1 MKKIIRNVAL
11 LSALLAVTTMSFA
24 QSGKGK
30 IPSIPMITLN
40 NGVKMPALGFGT
52 LDLHDSVG
60 INSVVQAVLLG
71 YRLFD
76 TANIYGNEVE
86 VGKGIKKSGYDRKKL
101 FISTKLWVSDMG
113 YESTKKAFETSC
125 KKLGVDYL
133 DMYLIHRPHGD
144 VQGSWK
150 AMEELY
156 KAGKI
161 RAIGVSNF
169 DSTQLADL
177 VAKAEIKPAINQI
190 EVNPFFQEPEL
201 ARAIVKAGV
210 QVEGWSPFAQGRNG
224 LFTNK
229 VLVEI
234 GNKYHKTAAQ
244 VTLRWLIQRGIV
256 VIPRTSN
263 PDYMKENLNVFDFKL
278 SKADMQLITT
288 LDKKTSQFPEWN

>member
-1 MKKIIRNVAL
+1 MKKTLRDVVI
-11 LSALLAVTTMSFA
+11 LSIFLASTSLSYA
-24 QSGKGK
+24 QSHLENAAF
-30 IPSIPMITLN
+30 IPTKTLN
-40 NGVKMPALGFGT
+40 NGVKMPCLGFGT
-52 LDLHDSVG
+52 LELNDSVG
-60 INSVVQAVLLG
+60 INSVAQAIRLG

-76 TANIYGNEVE
+76 TATVYGNEE
-86 VGKGIKKSGYDRKKL
+86 AVGKGIKQSGIDRKKL

-113 YESTKKAFETSC
+113 YESTKKAFERSL
-125 KKLGVDYL
+125 KKLGVDYV

-156 KAGKI
+156 KEGRI

-169 DSTQLADL
+169 DSVQLAGL
-177 VAKAEIKPAINQI
+177 IAKAEIKPAINQI
-190 EVNPFFQEPEL
+190 EINPYFQQPEMQKMIERL
-201 ARAIVKAGV
+201 GV

-234 GNKYHKTAAQ
+234 GKKHNKTAAQ

-263 PDYMKENLNVFDFKL
+263 PAHMKENLNVFDFEL
-278 SKADMQLITT
+278 SKADMQKISA
-288 LDKKTSQFPEWN
+288 LDKETSQFPEWK

>member
-1 MKKIIRNVAL
+1 MNKLIRDAAL
-11 LSALLAVTTMSFA
+11 VCAFLAVTSALSA
-24 QSGKGK
+24 QSLKK
-30 IPSIPMITLN
+30 EVSSIPTVTLN

-52 LDLHDSVG
+52 LELNDSLG
-60 INSVVQAVLLG
+60 INSVAQAILLG

-76 TANIYGNEVE
+76 TATIYGNEE
-86 VGKGIKKSGYDRKKL
+86 AVGKGLKKSGVDRKKL

-113 YESTKKAFETSC
+113 YENTKKAFEKSL
-125 KKLGVDYL
+125 KKLGVDYV
-133 DMYLIHRPHGD
+133 DMYLIHRPRGD

-190 EVNPFFQEPEL
+190 ELNPYFQEPEL
-201 ARAIVKAGV
+201 VKVIKKSGI

-234 GNKYHKTAAQ
+234 GKKYNKTAAQ
-244 VTLRWLIQRGIV
+244 VTLRWLIQRGVV

-263 PDYMKENLNVFDFKL
+263 PAFMKENLDVFDFKL
-278 SKADMQLITT
+278 SKTDMQQITT

>member
-1 MKKIIRNVAL
+1 MKSFTKIVAL
-11 LSALLAVTTMSFA
+11 LGAFLAVTSMSMA
-24 QSGKGK
+24 QSFNGKNV
-30 IPSIPMITLN
+30 SIPTKTLN

-52 LDLHDSVG
+52 LELNDTVG
-60 INSVVQAVLLG
+60 VNSVAQAILLG
-71 YRLFD
+71 YRLID
-76 TANIYGNEVE
+76 TATIYGNEE
-86 VGKGIKKSGYDRKKL
+86 AVGKGIKKSGIDRKKL

-113 YESTKKAFETSC
+113 YENTKKAFERSL

-144 VQGSWK
+144 VQGSWQ

-156 KAGKI
+156 KKGKI
-161 RAIGVSNF
+161 KAIGVSNF
-169 DSTQLADL
+169 DSVQLADL
-177 VAKAEIKPAINQI
+177 ISKAEIKPAINQI

-201 ARAIVKAGV
+201 QKTIEKVGV

-224 LFTNK
+224 LFTNN

-234 GNKYHKTAAQ
+234 GKKYNKTAAQ
-244 VTLRWLIQRGIV
+244 VTLRWLIQRGII

-263 PDYMKENLNVFDFKL
+263 PAYMKENLNVFDFKL
-278 SKADMQLITT
+278 SKADMRKIAS

>member
-1 MKKIIRNVAL
+1 MKKLIRNAAL
-11 LSALLAVTTMSFA
+11 LCAFLAVTTALSA
-24 QSGKGK
+24 QSLKK
-30 IPSIPMITLN
+30 EVSSIPTVTLN

-52 LDLHDSVG
+52 LELNDSLG
-60 INSVVQAVLLG
+60 INSVAQAILLG

-76 TANIYGNEVE
+76 TATIYGNEE
-86 VGKGIKKSGYDRKKL
+86 AVGKGLKKSGVDRKKL

-113 YESTKKAFETSC
+113 YENTKKAFEKSL
-125 KKLGVDYL
+125 KKLGVDYV
-133 DMYLIHRPHGD
+133 DMYLIHRPRGD

-190 EVNPFFQEPEL
+190 ELNPYFQEPEL
-201 ARAIVKAGV
+201 VKVIKKSGI

-234 GNKYHKTAAQ
+234 GKKYNKTAAQ
-244 VTLRWLIQRGIV
+244 VTLRWLIQRGVV

-263 PDYMKENLNVFDFKL
+263 PAFMKENLDVFNFKL
-278 SKADMQLITT
+278 SKADMQQITT